1 MIVGIPLCE
10 LGACLQPVVE
20 VVRGIPL
27 EPDAGE
33 NQVVLLWRPLPLC
46 EVHYTMLHV
55 WRGRYQADPGCRV
68 RIG

>member
-1 MIVGIPLCE
+1 MVAGVPLCE
-10 LGACLQPVVE
+10 LGACLYPAVE
-20 VVRGIPL
+20 VLRGIPL
-27 EPDAGE
+27 EADALPD
-33 NQVVLLWRPLPLC
+33 QVVLLAWPLPLC